1 MFAICTSTK
10 DIITLKT
17 NSMNKDDQFKKFVY
31 TLIFTL
37 FGLLIYLAYQISEIK
52 LILNQNK

>member
-1 MFAICTSTK
+1 
-10 DIITLKT
+10 
-17 NSMNKDDQFKKFVY
+17 MNKDDQFKEFVY
-31 TLIFTL
+31 SSIFTL